1 MSTPATLPQGYQ
13 PAANLLQER
22 VILVT
27 GAGSGIG
34 RVAALTYA
42 GLGATVVLLGRTLSK
57 LEAVYD
63 EIEAAGSPQPAI
75 YPINLEGAAEKDYR
89 DMCDTLNS
97 EFGRVDG
104 ILHNAADLGDRTPL
118 KDYALPT
125 WQRLL
130 QVNVTAPFML
140 TQALMPL
147 LEAADD
153 ASVIFT
159 GSGVGRQGRAYWGAY
174 GVSKAATENLMQ
186 TWAAE
191 LDGCSAIRCNSINP
205 GATRTAMRAA
215 AFPAED
221 PAALTTPEELMP
233 LYVYLM
239 GPDSVGTNGEQFN
252 AQG

>member
-239 GPDSVGTNGEQFN
+239 GPDSVGT
-252 AQG
+252 